1 MILFAKY
8 ILIVWLRLCCSC
20 TGCSIIKNCRILWKK
35 GKLLVFI
42 WYSVSKTTRSKVSKN
57 RNQRKLIAAVA
68 AKTNMHFFFLLTI
81 PMNKRISTHQEAGR
95 YRGVITLKKTIKTER
110 RYRKFIGEQFKT
122 FWARLYWLFSKWKCF

>member
-1 MILFAKY
+1 MY
-8 ILIVWLRLCCSC
+8 QR
-20 TGCSIIKNCRILWKK
+20 
-35 GKLLVFI
+35 
-42 WYSVSKTTRSKVSKN
+42 TTSSKVSKN

-68 AKTNMHFFFLLTI
+68 AKTNMHFFFFLLTI

-122 FWARLYWLFSKWKCF
+122 FWARLY